1 MTDSPIYQDLHPWVD
16 NVNYWFR
23 NLGQGDKECM
33 VVQSTRQIQNKIDL
47 REVLCARETGQLP
60 TNLIMF
66 SLNRWTQNLPWV
78 GVVINCHNQNTHAPI
93 VEVISLG
100 PHPPPLP
107 TPPPL
112 PGIFNFHKELKI
124 HPPSPTSLDKSP
136 LTPSLHREGLSQ

>member
-33 VVQSTRQIQNKIDL
+33 VVRSTWQIQNKIDL

-60 TNLIMF
+60 TNPIMF
-66 SLNRWTQNLPWV
+66 SLKLLDTKP
-78 GVVINCHNQNTHAPI
+78 P
-93 VEVISLG
+93 LG
-100 PHPPPLP
+100 WCCNKLSQPKYSCPHRGGNFTRTPHPPPP
-107 TPPPL
+107 PPPQPPL

-124 HPPSPTSLDKSP
+124 LPPLSGQKPP
-136 LTPSLHREGLSQ
+136 NPFITPQEGLSQ

>member
-66 SLNRWTQNLPWV
+66 SLNHWTQNLPWV

-100 PHPPPLP
+100 PPTPPPPPPLQ
-107 TPPPL
+107 PPL

-124 HPPSPTSLDKSP
+124 LPPLSGQKPPNP
-136 LTPSLHREGLSQ
+136 LITPQEGLSQ

>member
-33 VVQSTRQIQNKIDL
+33 VVRSTRQIQNKIDL

-66 SLNRWTQNLPWV
+66 SLK
-78 GVVINCHNQNTHAPI
+78 
-93 VEVISLG
+93 
-100 PHPPPLP
+100 PLDTTTSWDFQFSEETEDSP
-107 TPPPL
+107 TT
-112 PGIFNFHKELKI
+112 
-124 HPPSPTSLDKSP
+124 TSLDKSP
-136 LTPSLHREGLSQ
+136 LTPSLHHKKDYHSNEWGYLHLHWSLFIK

>member
-33 VVQSTRQIQNKIDL
+33 VVRSTRQIQNKIDL

-66 SLNRWTQNLPWV
+66 SLKPLDTK
-78 GVVINCHNQNTHAPI
+78 
-93 VEVISLG
+93 
-100 PHPPPLP
+100 PPLRWFCNKLSQP
-107 TPPPL
+107 KLKYSCPHRGGNFTRTPL
-112 PGIFNFHKELKI
+112 P
-124 HPPSPTSLDKSP
+124 PTTTSLDKSP
-136 LTPSLHREGLSQ
+136 LTPSLHHKMDYHSKEWGYLNLHWSLFIK

>member
-33 VVQSTRQIQNKIDL
+33 VVRSTRQIQNKIDL

-66 SLNRWTQNLPWV
+66 SLKPLDTKPPLRWFCNKLSQPKLKYSCPHRGGNFTR
-78 GVVINCHNQNTHAPI
+78 T
-93 VEVISLG
+93 
-100 PHPPPLP
+100 PHPPPP
-107 TPPPL
+107 PPPQPPL

-124 HPPSPTSLDKSP
+124 PLPPP
-136 LTPSLHREGLSQ
+136 LWTKAP

>member
-33 VVQSTRQIQNKIDL
+33 VVRSTRQIQNKIDL

-66 SLNRWTQNLPWV
+66 SLKPLD
-78 GVVINCHNQNTHAPI
+78 AK
-93 VEVISLG
+93 
-100 PHPPPLP
+100 PPLRWFCNKLSQP
-107 TPPPL
+107 KLKYSCPHHGGNFTRTPPP
-112 PGIFNFHKELKI
+112 
-124 HPPSPTSLDKSP
+124 PPPPPPPPTTTTSWDFQFS
-136 LTPSLHREGLSQ
+136 